1 MLSIKDYINLNEIQT
16 YLFETL
22 EKKQRENNGFSN
34 ELIEKLKIM
43 TNNLSKILN
52 KLRNED

>member
-22 EKKQRENNGFSN
+22 ETKQRENNGFSN
-34 ELIEKLKIM
+34 EPIEKLKLM
-43 TNNLSKILN
+43 TNNLSKILD

>member
-22 EKKQRENNGFSN
+22 EKKQRENNSFSN
-34 ELIEKLKIM
+34 EPIEKLKIM
-43 TNNLSKILN
+43 TNNLSKILD

>member
-22 EKKQRENNGFSN
+22 EKEKRENNGFSN
-34 ELIEKLKIM
+34 EPIEKLKNM
-43 TNNLSKILN
+43 TNNLNKILD
-52 KLRNED
+52 KLRKEE